1 MGLELT
7 LLALVWLLGL
17 TAVHRVAPASVR
29 PQRAQHPGCCSSDSS
44 GVRAGPS

>member
-17 TAVHRVAPASVR
+17 TAVHRVVPAPARR
-29 PQRAQHPGCCSSDSS
+29 PQRPGCCSSGSS
-44 GVRAGPS
+44 GVKAGRS